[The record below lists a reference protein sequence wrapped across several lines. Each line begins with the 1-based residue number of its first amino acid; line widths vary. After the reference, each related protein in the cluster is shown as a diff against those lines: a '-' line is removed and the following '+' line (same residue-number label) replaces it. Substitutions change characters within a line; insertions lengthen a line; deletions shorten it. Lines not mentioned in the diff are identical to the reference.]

1 LAYTMITSCGLWS
14 RLWLETRK
22 RGQSFLVMLVDMGST
37 NQIMERKRTTTL
49 SALGV
54 CSFIR
59 KGDRIMSK
67 LKKWVLGIGIIAMAI
82 IGALV
87 AMTDNDPNTKVEP
100 DKVITEV
107 KEGLEVIKGVDA
119 DGADPV
125 AGPEVPVE

>member
-1 LAYTMITSCGLWS
+1 
-14 RLWLETRK
+14 
-22 RGQSFLVMLVDMGST
+22 
-37 NQIMERKRTTTL
+37 
-49 SALGV
+49 
-54 CSFIR
+54 
-59 KGDRIMSK
+59 MSK